1 MNIGKKNSEGH
12 IDMTSYQALTNIICN
27 KAADKKAAYLPLVY
41 IYSSYTGNLENNVAG
56 AKSIVDLSQRI
67 IPFQ

>member
-27 KAADKKAAYLPLVY
+27 KAADKKVALFLFSAKIQILARARARC
-41 IYSSYTGNLENNVAG
+41 ENMP
-56 AKSIVDLSQRI
+56 ID
-67 IPFQ
+67 FQT